1 MRVHLLLAFGVVWS
15 ASAATAQSDGVSPER
30 GTAESGARET
40 DTVVQGWSEAG
51 KSADQAS
58 KRLAI
63 PLERNA
69 GEPGHGGNE
78 TDMVHHRRELRDK
91 SDD

>member
-1 MRVHLLLAFGVVWS
+1 MRVHLLLAFGFVWW
-15 ASAATAQSDGVSPER
+15 ASAAAAQSDGELSER
-30 GTAESGARET
+30 GTAYDGAREA
-40 DTVVQGWSEAG
+40 DTAEKGWSEAG

>member
-1 MRVHLLLAFGVVWS
+1 MRVHLLLAFGVVWW

-30 GTAESGARET
+30 ATTDDGARET
-40 DTVVQGWSEAG
+40 ETVVKGWSEAD
-51 KSADQAS
+51 KAPDEAS
-58 KRLAI
+58 KRLAV

-91 SDD
+91 FDD

>member
-1 MRVHLLLAFGVVWS
+1 MRVHLLLAFGFVWW
-15 ASAATAQSDGVSPER
+15 ASAATAQSDGVLPER
-30 GTAESGARET
+30 GTAYDGARET
-40 DTVVQGWSEAG
+40 DTVVKGWSEAG
-51 KSADQAS
+51 KSSDQAS

-63 PLERNA
+63 PLEQNA

-91 SDD
+91 SGD

>member
-1 MRVHLLLAFGVVWS
+1 MRVHLLLAFGFVWW
-15 ASAATAQSDGVSPER
+15 ASAATAQSDGVLPER
-30 GTAESGARET
+30 GTAYDGARET
-40 DTVVQGWSEAG
+40 DTVVKGWSEAG

-91 SDD
+91 SED